1 MHYNFNGEVDT
12 YGSKSSMLI
21 LLFIDVICYIGIALL
36 SKYPEV
42 YNYCVEINEENREKQ
57 FLMAQTFMKAINA
70 EITVIFFYIQL
81 HTLIGITTGRQN
93 LSVGFMPLFLII
105 LFGTIGFYILKS
117 RKSK

>member
-1 MHYNFNGEVDT
+1 
-12 YGSKSSMLI
+12 MLI

>member
-1 MHYNFNGEVDT
+1 
-12 YGSKSSMLI
+12 
-21 LLFIDVICYIGIALL
+21 
-36 SKYPEV
+36 
-42 YNYCVEINEENREKQ
+42 
-57 FLMAQTFMKAINA
+57 MAQTFMKAINA

-81 HTLIGITTGRQN
+81 HNLIGITTGRQN